1 MRRSQVFFYLFV
13 ALTASCL
20 LYNRTEH
27 SPGCLICFMTNNT
40 TIFSHIRIIFKNK
53 PYFTRDEYSFLLVS
67 LLILQLY
74 YIILVSIFI
83 LYYTSFYIVIIS
95 E

>member
-53 PYFTRDEYSFLLVS
+53 PYFTREQRLRELASVLSSV
-67 LLILQLY
+67 LIDLCGDGEGHC
-74 YIILVSIFI
+74 VG
-83 LYYTSFYIVIIS
+83 
-95 E
+95 